1 MIIQYV
7 FRCIL
12 AFCPIGWCLDRPI
25 LHFGYIT
32 LSLSIRFAPA
42 SNSDVVKR
50 FSAAMFRY
58 FIITLVVVCVGV
70 SGVITRK
77 LFLRS
82 MQSMLAKATA
92 IGWKRF
98 QIPCAGASV
107 ST

>member
-1 MIIQYV
+1 MCISLYFGILSYRLV
-7 FRCIL
+7 FRPTY
-12 AFCPIGWCLDRPI
+12 FT
-25 LHFGYIT
+25 FGYIT

-42 SNSDVVKR
+42 SKSDVVKR

-70 SGVITRK
+70 AGVTTSK
-77 LFLRS
+77 LCLRN

-92 IGWKRF
+92 IGWKWF